1 MTILLQKI
9 KAKTWMDAWVI
20 SNIIQLLDEWNTIPF
35 IARYRKEMTK
45 WATDEQ
51 LRDFNDIYTYTK
63 NLEAR
68 KEVVIRLIDEKWLL
82 TPELEK
88 EIMDADT
95 LARVEDL
102 YRPFKEKKNSKAT
115 IAKAKWLQPLA
126 EILAKA
132 ELTKEEFET
141 KANEF
146 IKEDQDPK
154 LAVKDTT
161 EAIQWA
167 KDIIAEDVSDHANLR
182 DKIKS
187 HEENYSIIATKP
199 TKTFEDNWVYKI
211 YKDYS
216 KQMSDI
222 PSYAYLAINRAENEK
237 QLNVKLN
244 FSDEKIYS
252 FANSYFLPNN
262 ANTSSFYL
270 LEAIADGLKRLL
282 LPSIE
287 REIRADKKRRADEAA
302 IRIFGENLK
311 NLLLMPPVKWLTVM
325 WFDPAFRTG
334 CKIAIVDKTWKFL
347 YNTVIY
353 PTAPQNKVEEAE
365 KLMLK
370 MIKDYKIDLIVI
382 WNGTASRE
390 SEKIVSDFIKK
401 NKLDIQY
408 TITSEAWASVY
419 SASKLAQKE
428 YPNLDV
434 TVRWA
439 ISIAHRVQDPLAE
452 LTKIDPKSIWVWQYQ
467 HDVDQKFLKEK
478 LDEKVEDVV
487 NSVWVDV
494 NTASYP
500 LLQYLAWLS
509 EKIAQN
515 IVQYRDENG
524 EFTKKSEIKKVAWLW
539 PKAYEQAVWFMRIK
553 WWKEVLDETWI
564 HPEIHKQVYE
574 FIEKELGIKKKDL
587 VLPLSESILSSS
599 SAAKDINHCIQER
612 SEKYEIWYE
621 TLQDVIAE
629 LQRPWLDPREEIDAP
644 TFKSDILE
652 IKDLQEGM
660 ELEWV
665 IRNVTDFWAFVDI
678 WLHSDW
684 LVHKSQMANFFV
696 KNPIDVVSVWQQVKV
711 KVVNIDLERE
721 KVWLSM
727 KDCDNSSIITQKQEE
742 GQRAYRQEAKRQQR
756 EEDRSRNGSDSDD
769 LIWWNISIWWN
780 INFS

>member
-1 MTILLQKI
+1 MVNLIQKVQ
-9 KAKTWMDAWVI
+9 AKTWMETLVI
-20 SNIIQLLDEWNTIPF
+20 SSIITLLDEWNTIPF

-45 WATDEQ
+45 GATDEQ
-51 LRDFNDIYTYTK
+51 LRDFNDVYTYTK

-68 KEVVIRLIDEKWLL
+68 KEAVLRLIDEKWLL

-88 EIMDADT
+88 EIKEADT
-95 LARVEDL
+95 LSRVEDL
-102 YRPFKEKKNSKAT
+102 YRPFKEKKNTKAT
-115 IAKAKWLQPLA
+115 IAKAKWLEPLA

-132 ELTKEEFET
+132 ELTKEEFEK
-141 KANEF
+141 KAEEF
-146 IKEDQDPK
+146 VKEDKDPK
-154 LAVKDTT
+154 KAVKDIE

-167 KDIIAEDVSDHANLR
+167 QDIIAEDVSDHANLR

-187 HEENYSIIATKP
+187 HEENNSTIVTKP
-199 TKTFEDNWVYKI
+199 TKTFEETWVYKI

-216 KQMSDI
+216 KQMSEI

-244 FSDEKIYS
+244 FSDEKIKS
-252 FANSYFLPNN
+252 FAYSYFLPNN
-262 ANTSSFYL
+262 ANTSSIYL

-302 IRIFGENLK
+302 IKVFGENLK
-311 NLLLMPPVKWLTVM
+311 NLLLTPPVRWLTVLG
-325 WFDPAFRTG
+325 FDPAFRTG
-334 CKIAIVDKTWKFL
+334 CKLAVVDKTWKFL

-365 KLMLK
+365 ATLLKL
-370 MIKDYKIDLIVI
+370 INEYKIDLIVI

-390 SEKIVSDFIKK
+390 SEKIVADFIKK
-401 NKLDIQY
+401 NKLDVQY
-408 TITSEAWASVY
+408 MITSEAWASVY

-428 YPNLDV
+428 YPDLDV

-452 LTKIDPKSIWVWQYQ
+452 LTKIDPKAIWVWQYQ

-509 EKIAQN
+509 EKMAQN
-515 IVQYRDENG
+515 ITKYRDENG
-524 EFTKKSEIKKVAWLW
+524 EFTKKSEIKKVSGLW
-539 PKAYEQAVWFMRIK
+539 PKAYEQCIWFMRIK

-564 HPEIHKQVYE
+564 HPEIHKKVYE
-574 FIEKELGIKKKDL
+574 LIEKELWIKKKDL
-587 VLPLSESILSSS
+587 ILPLSSS
-599 SAAKDINHCIQER
+599 SEANDLEQNLESLSQKYDI
-612 SEKYEIWYE
+612 WLE
-621 TLQDVIAE
+621 TLEDVIAE
-629 LQRPWLDPREEIDAP
+629 LQRPGLDPREEIEAP
-644 TFKSDILE
+644 VFKSDVLE
-652 IKDLQEGM
+652 IEDLEEGM
-660 ELEWV
+660 ELDGV
-665 IRNVTDFWAFVDI
+665 IRNVTDFGAFVDI
-678 WLHSDW
+678 WLHNDG

-711 KVVNIDLERE
+711 KVLTIDLERE

-742 GQRAYRQEAKRQQR
+742 WQRAYKQEARKQERD
-756 EEDRSRNGSDSDD
+756 ESGFDSDLD
-769 LIWWNISIWWN
+769 SSIGGNISIGWNIS
-780 INFS
+780 FS